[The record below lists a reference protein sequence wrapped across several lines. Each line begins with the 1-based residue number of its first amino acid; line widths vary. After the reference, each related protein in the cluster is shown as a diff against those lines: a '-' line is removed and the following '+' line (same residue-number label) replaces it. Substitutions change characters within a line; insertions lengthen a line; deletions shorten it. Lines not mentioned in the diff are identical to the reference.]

1 MLAFSLSSFINFRE
15 FGTYSLLYC
24 QRSRYYLP
32 LAYNSPSSRLHN
44 RCAKMKRNLKSKRQ
58 AAQFYALLKSIMDE
72 LLNYTKSR
80 HIKIPDAS
88 FGLIYD
94 QRDSIL
100 FSGIDSKTGKKIF
113 LYNVRL
119 IGKSF
124 EKRKEQML
132 LDKTPE
138 TFLNWIAD
146 LCSTYIS
153 SLVYDYVVKEQHRGE
168 GTSDR
173 TVRQIVRG
181 FMNKLMNDPEL
192 KHVLDIIRTK
202 PVDS

>member
-1 MLAFSLSSFINFRE
+1 MRKNEKESER
-15 FGTYSLLYC
+15 
-24 QRSRYYLP
+24 Q
-32 LAYNSPSSRLHN
+32 
-44 RCAKMKRNLKSKRQ
+44 RQ

-80 HIKIPDAS
+80 HIKIPNAS

-100 FSGIDSKTGKKIF
+100 LSGTDSKTGKKIF

-124 EKRKEQML
+124 EEKKEQML
-132 LDKTPE
+132 RDKTPE
-138 TFLNWIAD
+138 TFMNWIAD
-146 LCSTYIS
+146 LCSTYLS
-153 SLVYDYVVKEQHRGE
+153 PFVYDYVVKEQHRGE

>member
-1 MLAFSLSSFINFRE
+1 MRKDERE
-15 FGTYSLLYC
+15 SER
-24 QRSRYYLP
+24 Q
-32 LAYNSPSSRLHN
+32 
-44 RCAKMKRNLKSKRQ
+44 RQ
-58 AAQFYALLKSIMDE
+58 AAQFYTLLKAIMDE

-80 HIKIPDAS
+80 HVKIPNAS

-100 FSGIDSKTGKKIF
+100 FSGKDSKTGKKIF

-124 EKRKEQML
+124 EERKEQML
-132 LDKTPE
+132 RDKTPE

-146 LCSTYIS
+146 LCSTYLS
-153 SLVYDYVVKEQHRGE
+153 PFVFDYIVKEQHRGE
-168 GTSDR
+168 GTSNR
-173 TVRQIVRG
+173 TVRQIVKG

-192 KHVLDIIRTK
+192 KYVLDTIRTK

>member
-1 MLAFSLSSFINFRE
+1 MRKDEKESE
-15 FGTYSLLYC
+15 K
-24 QRSRYYLP
+24 Q
-32 LAYNSPSSRLHN
+32 
-44 RCAKMKRNLKSKRQ
+44 RQ

-100 FSGIDSKTGKKIF
+100 FSGSDSKTGKKIF

-124 EKRKEQML
+124 EERKEQML
-132 LDKTPE
+132 IDKTTE

-146 LCSTYIS
+146 LCSTYLS

-192 KHVLDIIRTK
+192 KHVLDTIRTK

>member
-1 MLAFSLSSFINFRE
+1 MRKNEKESER
-15 FGTYSLLYC
+15 
-24 QRSRYYLP
+24 QR
-32 LAYNSPSSRLHN
+32 
-44 RCAKMKRNLKSKRQ
+44 Q
-58 AAQFYALLKSIMDE
+58 VAQFYALLKSIMDE

-80 HIKIPDAS
+80 HIKIPNAS

-100 FSGIDSKTGKKIF
+100 FSGTDSKTGKKIF

-124 EKRKEQML
+124 EEKKEQML
-132 LDKTPE
+132 RDKTPE
-138 TFLNWIAD
+138 TFMNWIAD
-146 LCSTYIS
+146 LCSTYLS
-153 SLVYDYVVKEQHRGE
+153 PFVYDYVVKQQHRGE

>member
-1 MLAFSLSSFINFRE
+1 MRKDEKDSEN
-15 FGTYSLLYC
+15 
-24 QRSRYYLP
+24 Q
-32 LAYNSPSSRLHN
+32 
-44 RCAKMKRNLKSKRQ
+44 RQ

-168 GTSDR
+168 GKIGRASCR
-173 TVRQIVRG
+173 ER
-181 FMNKLMNDPEL
+181 
-192 KHVLDIIRTK
+192 VL
-202 PVDS
+202 

>member
-1 MLAFSLSSFINFRE
+1 MRKDEKESE
-15 FGTYSLLYC
+15 K
-24 QRSRYYLP
+24 Q
-32 LAYNSPSSRLHN
+32 
-44 RCAKMKRNLKSKRQ
+44 RQ

-72 LLNYTKSR
+72 LLNYTKRR
-80 HIKIPDAS
+80 HIRIPDAS

-100 FSGIDSKTGKKIF
+100 FSGMDSKTGKKIF

-124 EKRKEQML
+124 EERRERML
-132 LDKTPE
+132 KDKSPE

-146 LCSTYIS
+146 LCSTYVS
-153 SLVYDYVVKEQHRGE
+153 PFVYDYVVKEQHRGE

-173 TVRQIVRG
+173 TVRQIIRG

-192 KHVLDIIRTK
+192 KHVLDALRTK

>member
-1 MLAFSLSSFINFRE
+1 MRKDEKESE
-15 FGTYSLLYC
+15 K
-24 QRSRYYLP
+24 Q
-32 LAYNSPSSRLHN
+32 
-44 RCAKMKRNLKSKRQ
+44 RQ

-100 FSGIDSKTGKKIF
+100 FSGSDSKTGKKIF

-124 EKRKEQML
+124 EERKEQMFI
-132 LDKTPE
+132 DKTPE

-146 LCSTYIS
+146 LCSTYLS
-153 SLVYDYVVKEQHRGE
+153 SLVYDYVVRSNTAVKGHRIELLGKLLE
-168 GTSDR
+168 G
-173 TVRQIVRG
+173 
-181 FMNKLMNDPEL
+181 L
-192 KHVLDIIRTK
+192 
-202 PVDS
+202 

>member
-1 MLAFSLSSFINFRE
+1 MGKDEKESE
-15 FGTYSLLYC
+15 K
-24 QRSRYYLP
+24 Q
-32 LAYNSPSSRLHN
+32 
-44 RCAKMKRNLKSKRQ
+44 RQ
-58 AAQFYALLKSIMDE
+58 AAQFYTLLKAILDE
-72 LLNYTKSR
+72 LLKYTKGR

-100 FSGIDSKTGKKIF
+100 FSGLDSKTGKKIF

-124 EKRKEQML
+124 EERRERML
-132 LDKTPE
+132 KDKSPE

-146 LCSTYIS
+146 LCSTYVSPFI
-153 SLVYDYVVKEQHRGE
+153 YDYVVKEQHRGE

-173 TVRQIVRG
+173 TVRQIIRG
-181 FMNKLMNDPEL
+181 FMNNLMNDPEL
-192 KHVLDIIRTK
+192 KHVLDAVRTK
-202 PVDS
+202 PGDS

>member
-1 MLAFSLSSFINFRE
+1 MRKNEKESER
-15 FGTYSLLYC
+15 
-24 QRSRYYLP
+24 Q
-32 LAYNSPSSRLHN
+32 
-44 RCAKMKRNLKSKRQ
+44 RQ

-80 HIKIPDAS
+80 HIKIPNAS

-100 FSGIDSKTGKKIF
+100 FSGTDSKTGKKIF

-124 EKRKEQML
+124 EEKKEQML
-132 LDKTPE
+132 RDKTPE
-138 TFLNWIAD
+138 TFMNWIAD
-146 LCSTYIS
+146 LCSTYLS
-153 SLVYDYVVKEQHRGE
+153 PFVYDYVVKQQHRGE

>member
-1 MLAFSLSSFINFRE
+1 MRKVEKESE
-15 FGTYSLLYC
+15 K
-24 QRSRYYLP
+24 Q
-32 LAYNSPSSRLHN
+32 
-44 RCAKMKRNLKSKRQ
+44 RQ

-100 FSGIDSKTGKKIF
+100 FSGSDSKTGKKIF

-124 EKRKEQML
+124 EERKEQML
-132 LDKTPE
+132 IDKTPE

-146 LCSTYIS
+146 LCSTYLS

-192 KHVLDIIRTK
+192 KHVLDSIRTK

>member
-1 MLAFSLSSFINFRE
+1 MRKDEKESE
-15 FGTYSLLYC
+15 K
-24 QRSRYYLP
+24 Q
-32 LAYNSPSSRLHN
+32 
-44 RCAKMKRNLKSKRQ
+44 RQ

-100 FSGIDSKTGKKIF
+100 FSGSDSKTGKKIF

-124 EKRKEQML
+124 EERKEQML
-132 LDKTPE
+132 RDKTPE
-138 TFLNWIAD
+138 TF
-146 LCSTYIS
+146 
-153 SLVYDYVVKEQHRGE
+153 
-168 GTSDR
+168 
-173 TVRQIVRG
+173 
-181 FMNKLMNDPEL
+181 MNRLMNDPEL

>member
-1 MLAFSLSSFINFRE
+1 MRKNEKESER
-15 FGTYSLLYC
+15 
-24 QRSRYYLP
+24 Q
-32 LAYNSPSSRLHN
+32 
-44 RCAKMKRNLKSKRQ
+44 RQ

-80 HIKIPDAS
+80 HIKIPNAS

-100 FSGIDSKTGKKIF
+100 FSGTDSKTGKKIF

-124 EKRKEQML
+124 EEKKEQML
-132 LDKTPE
+132 RDKTPE
-138 TFLNWIAD
+138 TFMNWIAD
-146 LCSTYIS
+146 LCSTYLS
-153 SLVYDYVVKEQHRGE
+153 PFVYDYVVKEQHRGE

-173 TVRQIVRG
+173 TVRQIARG

>member
-1 MLAFSLSSFINFRE
+1 MRKNEKESER
-15 FGTYSLLYC
+15 
-24 QRSRYYLP
+24 Q
-32 LAYNSPSSRLHN
+32 
-44 RCAKMKRNLKSKRQ
+44 RQ

-80 HIKIPDAS
+80 HIKIPNAS

-100 FSGIDSKTGKKIF
+100 FSGTDSKTGKKIF

-124 EKRKEQML
+124 EEKKEEML
-132 LDKTPE
+132 RDKTPE
-138 TFLNWIAD
+138 TFMNWIAD
-146 LCSTYIS
+146 LCSTYLS
-153 SLVYDYVVKEQHRGE
+153 PFVYDYVVKEQHRGE

-192 KHVLDIIRTK
+192 KHVLDIVRTK

>member
-1 MLAFSLSSFINFRE
+1 MRKDEKESE
-15 FGTYSLLYC
+15 K
-24 QRSRYYLP
+24 Q
-32 LAYNSPSSRLHN
+32 
-44 RCAKMKRNLKSKRQ
+44 RQ

-72 LLNYTKSR
+72 LLNYARSR
-80 HIKIPDAS
+80 HVKIPDAS

-94 QRDSIL
+94 QRDSML
-100 FSGIDSKTGKKIF
+100 FSGMDSKTGKKIF

-124 EKRKEQML
+124 EERKEQML
-132 LDKTPE
+132 RDKTPE

-153 SLVYDYVVKEQHRGE
+153 SLVYEYVVKEQHRGE
-168 GTSDR
+168 GTSKR
-173 TVRQIVRG
+173 TVRQIVKG
-181 FMNKLMNDPEL
+181 FMNKLTNDPEL

>member
-1 MLAFSLSSFINFRE
+1 MGKDEKESE
-15 FGTYSLLYC
+15 KQKQVT
-24 QRSRYYLP
+24 
-32 LAYNSPSSRLHN
+32 
-44 RCAKMKRNLKSKRQ
+44 
-58 AAQFYALLKSIMDE
+58 QFYALLKAIMDE
-72 LLNYTKSR
+72 LFRYTKSR

-88 FGLIYD
+88 FGLIHD

-100 FSGIDSKTGKKIF
+100 FSGTDSKTGKKIF

-124 EKRKEQML
+124 EERREQML
-132 LDKTPE
+132 KDKTPE

-146 LCSTYIS
+146 LCSTYLS
-153 SLVYDYVVKEQHRGE
+153 PFVYNYVVKEQHRGE

-173 TVRQIVRG
+173 IVRQIVKG

-192 KHVLDIIRTK
+192 KHVLDTIRTK
-202 PVDS
+202 PSDS